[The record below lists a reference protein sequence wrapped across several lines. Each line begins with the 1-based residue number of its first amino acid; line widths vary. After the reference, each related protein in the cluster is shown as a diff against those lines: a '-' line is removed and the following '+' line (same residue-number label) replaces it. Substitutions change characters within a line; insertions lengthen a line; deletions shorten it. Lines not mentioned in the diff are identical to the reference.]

1 MHDVYLLAK
10 IVTVCFTFVEALGI
24 SFQLTVFHFL
34 ELVHAQ
40 PHRVKLSSGP
50 AYGIFPRPGT
60 VSVMNSLG
68 SVIPVM
74 GMVQVSPS
82 LTFKL
87 LYGGH
92 HCSIREEIIEKGEA
106 SISYDEMS
114 SSPNK

>member
-1 MHDVYLLAK
+1 MHMHDAYLLAK
-10 IVTVCFTFVEALGI
+10 MVTVCFTFVEALGV
-24 SFQLTVFHFL
+24 SFQLTVFHFF

-50 AYGIFPRPGT
+50 VCGIFPRPGT
-60 VSVMNSLG
+60 VSAMSSLESVM
-68 SVIPVM
+68 PVM

-92 HCSIREEIIEKGEA
+92 RYSLREQIIEEGGHPLA
-106 SISYDEMS
+106 MVR
-114 SSPNK
+114 